1 MSATWK
7 MSGAQGL
14 RPSCLGEDR
23 GYPVDGAVWEGGAPL
38 LEEVT
43 SLGVVGHESFRP
55 HQSFRAPCLSA
66 SWLKSC
72 SCLPHADTLPSQ
84 RWTLT
89 PLDP

>member
-43 SLGVVGHESFRP
+43 SLGGG
-55 HQSFRAPCLSA
+55 L
-66 SWLKSC
+66 
-72 SCLPHADTLPSQ
+72 
-84 RWTLT
+84 
-89 PLDP
+89 